1 MCRAQQVG
9 LVTRQKLA
17 GSPVK
22 RRPRMWTDI
31 DVAEN
36 IVASADHEHFESLTS
51 AAKAKALTANI
62 SDIVE
67 AAEDVSWWGRA
78 AGAIST
84 QGSIPPI
91 SQINLQ

>member
-1 MCRAQQVG
+1 
-9 LVTRQKLA
+9 
-17 GSPVK
+17 
-22 RRPRMWTDI
+22 
-31 DVAEN
+31 
-36 IVASADHEHFESLTS
+36 
-51 AAKAKALTANI
+51 LTAHI